1 MSSQLNIS
9 RITTLFPLYITGSML
24 SPLAVT
30 ILAVLLI
37 SGKLTEPI
45 ILSSANSISLLSIP
59 QVASISYT
67 KVPLKEL
74 SFMSDSVIFMVLLYE
89 LCSLLTTG
97 KISLIFL
104 LMVSLYGTRPFIIS
118 DKYVFLTPKLSAIW
132 D

>member
-1 MSSQLNIS
+1 
-9 RITTLFPLYITGSML
+9 
-24 SPLAVT
+24 
-30 ILAVLLI
+30 
-37 SGKLTEPI
+37 
-45 ILSSANSISLLSIP
+45 
-59 QVASISYT
+59 
-67 KVPLKEL
+67 
-74 SFMSDSVIFMVLLYE
+74 MSDSVIFMVLLYE